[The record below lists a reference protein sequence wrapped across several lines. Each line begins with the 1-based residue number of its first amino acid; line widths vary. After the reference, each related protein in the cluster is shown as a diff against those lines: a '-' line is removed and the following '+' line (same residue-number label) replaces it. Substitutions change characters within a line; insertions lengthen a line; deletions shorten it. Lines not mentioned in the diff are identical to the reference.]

1 MSRTNQDLK
10 EKEQRDRCG
19 LAETRLPQVLF
30 LHERNN
36 KSAVSSIRTLP
47 FASLEDSSHLGK
59 SAMKPEGRYMEL
71 QQLLSNENKL
81 AVLQFL
87 IDSGQLDF
95 GSAEE
100 EMRKSEMKKAIK
112 QHPYKIYQ
120 ASKEDCQAA
129 SLQDL

>member
-1 MSRTNQDLK
+1 
-10 EKEQRDRCG
+10 
-19 LAETRLPQVLF
+19 
-30 LHERNN
+30 
-36 KSAVSSIRTLP
+36 
-47 FASLEDSSHLGK
+47 
-59 SAMKPEGRYMEL
+59 MEL

-120 ASKEDCQAA
+120 ASNGRWCTYIKDDTRPNKRRRIVKATEEKLYEALYDHYMGFDTAKKPRKKK
-129 SLQDL
+129 